1 MIYDMTLLVVEPETV
16 FGDGD
21 DLATVPFADQKEWVC
36 HTALALS
43 CDAEDWTC
51 ALLPLL
57 DEAKPVTKPLHF
69 DPPQEKEFAMRTDFH
84 VEGLRYV
91 PASRLKA
98 ISATFADPRD
108 KAAMAYVRELPD
120 ETPVV
125 LWWY

>member
-1 MIYDMTLLVVEPETV
+1 
-16 FGDGD
+16 
-21 DLATVPFADQKEWVC
+21 
-36 HTALALS
+36 
-43 CDAEDWTC
+43 
-51 ALLPLL
+51 
-57 DEAKPVTKPLHF
+57 
-69 DPPQEKEFAMRTDFH
+69 MRTDFH